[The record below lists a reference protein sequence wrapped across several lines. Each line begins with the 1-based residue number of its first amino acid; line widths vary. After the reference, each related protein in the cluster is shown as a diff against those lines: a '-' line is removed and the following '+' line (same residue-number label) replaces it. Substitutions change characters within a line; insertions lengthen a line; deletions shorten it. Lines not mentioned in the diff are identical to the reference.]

1 MTTRQIDCAIELA
14 HTLNFRKASEN
25 CNISQPG
32 LSYQIQTLEEEAGF
46 TIFLRSGKGANLTPA
61 GAEFI
66 SELVKIKENLRRA
79 TENARNISHGFSD
92 SLSVSLPLRS
102 ALCFLPQIMKEF
114 KREFPHVLLNILFQ
128 YGKSRTENFLGGK
141 TDVMF
146 GRKNAFSHIPHI
158 EAHTIFQSHIYLM
171 VQKDDPLAKKSAV
184 SPQDLAERTLMIGG
198 GSPPELKKAQ
208 DIVIDS
214 VHVQTMN
221 SEDHFTSLVNVAA
234 GNGVCLSPGFCND
247 RTDEFKW
254 IPITFGTPIDC
265 VLATRSDDHRETT
278 RRFIEITKE
287 IYEAHNDEKEML

>member
-1 MTTRQIDCAIELA
+1 MTTRQIDCVIELA

-32 LSYQIQTLEEEAGF
+32 LSYQIQTLEDEAGF

-61 GAEFI
+61 GAAFI

-102 ALCFLPQIMKEF
+102 ALCFLPQIMKNF
-114 KREFPHVLLNILFQ
+114 KKEFPHVLLNIQFQ
-128 YGKSRTENFLGGK
+128 YGKSRTENFLTGN

-146 GRKNAFSHIPHI
+146 GRKNALSHIPQI
-158 EAHTIFQSHIYLM
+158 EVHTIFQSHIYLM
-171 VQKDDPLAKKSAV
+171 VQKDDPLANKIAV
-184 SPQDLAERTLMIGG
+184 SPQDLAGRTLMIGG

-247 RTDEFKW
+247 RTEEFVW
-254 IPITFGTPIDC
+254 LPITFGTPIEC
-265 VLATRSDDHRETT
+265 VLATRSDDRRETT
-278 RRFIEITKE
+278 KRFIKITKE
-287 IYEAHNDEKEML
+287 IYEQHNEEDERL

>member
-32 LSYQIQTLEEEAGF
+32 LSYQIQTLEEETGF
-46 TIFLRSGKGANLTPA
+46 AIFLRSGKGAALTPA
-61 GAEFI
+61 GSAFV
-66 SELVKIKENLRRA
+66 SELVKIKEELRRA
-79 TENARNISHGFSD
+79 VETSKNISNGFTD
-92 SLSVSLPLRS
+92 SLSVSIPLRS
-102 ALCFLPQIMKEF
+102 ALCYLPQIMKEF
-114 KREFPHVLLNILFQ
+114 KKEFPHVLLNILFQ

-141 TDVMF
+141 TDIMF
-146 GRKNAFSHIPHI
+146 GRKNALSHIPQI
-158 EAHTIFQSHIYLM
+158 EAHTIFQSRIYLIA
-171 VQKDDPLAKKSAV
+171 QKDDPLAKKSAV
-184 SPQDLAERTLMIGG
+184 SPQDLEGRILMIGG

-221 SEDHFTSLVNVAA
+221 SEDHFTTLVNVAA

-265 VLATRSDDHRETT
+265 ALATRSDDRRETT

-287 IYEAHNDEKEML
+287 IYEAHKDERELL

>member
-46 TIFLRSGKGANLTPA
+46 AIFLRSGKGAALTPA
-61 GAEFI
+61 GSSFV
-66 SELVKIKENLRRA
+66 SELVKIKEELRRA
-79 TENARNISHGFSD
+79 VETSKNISNGFTD
-92 SLSVSLPLRS
+92 FLSVSVPLRS
-102 ALCFLPQIMKEF
+102 ALCFLPQIMNEF

-146 GRKNAFSHIPHI
+146 GRKNALSHIPQI
-158 EAHTIFQSHIYLM
+158 EVHTIFQSHIYLM
-171 VQKDDPLAKKSAV
+171 VQKDDPLANKCAV
-184 SPQDLAERTLMIGG
+184 SPQDLAGRTLMIGG

-208 DIVIDS
+208 NIVIDS
-214 VHVQTMN
+214 VQVQTMN
-221 SEDHFTSLVNVAA
+221 SEDHFTTLVNVAA

-265 VLATRSDDHRETT
+265 VLATRSDDRRETT
-278 RRFIEITKE
+278 KRLIEITKE
-287 IYEAHNDEKEML
+287 IYETHKDEREIL

>member
-61 GAEFI
+61 GAAFI

-92 SLSVSLPLRS
+92 SLSVSIPLRS
-102 ALCFLPQIMKEF
+102 ALCFLPQIMKNF
-114 KREFPHVLLNILFQ
+114 KKDFPHVLLNIQFQ
-128 YGKSRTENFLGGK
+128 YGKSRTENFLTGN
-141 TDVMF
+141 TDIMF
-146 GRKNAFSHIPHI
+146 GLKNALSHIPQI
-158 EAHTIFQSHIYLM
+158 ELHSIFQSHIYLI
-171 VQKDDPLAKKSAV
+171 VQKEDSLAKKEIIT
-184 SPQDLAERTLMIGG
+184 PQDLKGRTLLIGG

-208 DIVIDS
+208 ETVINS
-214 VHVQTMN
+214 VHPETMN
-221 SEDHFTSLVNVAA
+221 SEDHFTTLTNVAA

-247 RTDEFKW
+247 RTEEFAW
-254 IPITFGTPIDC
+254 LPISFGTPIEC

-278 RRFIEITKE
+278 KKFIEITKE
-287 IYEAHNDEKEML
+287 IYGLHDEEDERL

>member
-32 LSYQIQTLEEEAGF
+32 LSYQIQTLEEEVGF
-46 TIFLRSGKGANLTPA
+46 TIFLRSGKGANLSPA
-61 GAEFI
+61 GAAFI

-79 TENARNISHGFSD
+79 VETSKNISHGFSD

-102 ALCFLPQIMKEF
+102 ALCFLPQIMKNF
-114 KREFPHVLLNILFQ
+114 KKEFPHVLLNIQFQ
-128 YGKSRTENFLGGK
+128 YGKSRTENFLGGN
-141 TDVMF
+141 TDIMF
-146 GRKNAFSHIPHI
+146 GRKNALSHIPQI
-158 EAHTIFQSHIYLM
+158 ELHSIFQSRIYLI
-171 VQKDDPLAKKSAV
+171 VQKEDSLAKKEIIT
-184 SPQDLAERTLMIGG
+184 PEDLKGRTLMIGG

-208 DIVIDS
+208 NIVIDS
-214 VHVQTMN
+214 VQVQTMN
-221 SEDHFTSLVNVAA
+221 SEDHFTTLVNVAA

-265 VLATRSDDHRETT
+265 VLAKRSDDRRETT
-278 RRFIEITKE
+278 KRLIEITKE
-287 IYEAHNDEKEML
+287 IYEAHKDEREIL

>member
-46 TIFLRSGKGANLTPA
+46 AIFLRSGKGAVLTPA
-61 GAEFI
+61 GSSFI
-66 SELVKIKENLRRA
+66 SELVKIKEELRRA
-79 TENARNISHGFSD
+79 VETSKNLSNGFTD
-92 SLSVSLPLRS
+92 SLSVSIPLRS

-146 GRKNAFSHIPHI
+146 GRKNALSHIPQI
-158 EAHTIFQSHIYLM
+158 EVHTIFQSHIYLM
-171 VQKDDPLAKKSAV
+171 VQKDDPLANKCAV
-184 SPQDLAERTLMIGG
+184 SPQDLAGRTLMIGG

-265 VLATRSDDHRETT
+265 ALATRSDDRRETT

>member
-46 TIFLRSGKGANLTPA
+46 AIFLRSGKGAALTPA
-61 GAEFI
+61 GNAFV
-66 SELVKIKENLRRA
+66 SELVKIKEELRRA
-79 TENARNISHGFSD
+79 VETSKNISNGFTD
-92 SLSVSLPLRS
+92 SLSVSIPLRS

-141 TDVMF
+141 TDIMF
-146 GRKNAFSHIPHI
+146 GRKNALSHIPQI
-158 EAHTIFQSHIYLM
+158 EARTIFQSRIYLIA
-171 VQKDDPLAKKSAV
+171 QKDDPLAKKEIIT
-184 SPQDLAERTLMIGG
+184 PQDLKGRTLMIGG

-221 SEDHFTSLVNVAA
+221 SEDHFTTLVNVAA

-247 RTDEFKW
+247 RTEEFKW

-265 VLATRSDDHRETT
+265 VLATRSDDRRETT

-287 IYEAHNDEKEML
+287 IYEQHNEEDNRL

>member
-1 MTTRQIDCAIELA
+1 M
-14 HTLNFRKASEN
+14 
-25 CNISQPG
+25 
-32 LSYQIQTLEEEAGF
+32 
-46 TIFLRSGKGANLTPA
+46 
-61 GAEFI
+61 
-66 SELVKIKENLRRA
+66 KIKEELRRA
-79 TENARNISHGFSD
+79 VETSKNISNGFTD
-92 SLSVSLPLRS
+92 SLSVSIPLRS

-141 TDVMF
+141 TDIMF
-146 GRKNAFSHIPHI
+146 GRKNALSHIPQI
-158 EAHTIFQSHIYLM
+158 EARTIFQSRIYLIA
-171 VQKDDPLAKKSAV
+171 QKDDPLAKKEIIT
-184 SPQDLAERTLMIGG
+184 PQDLKGRTLMIGG

-221 SEDHFTSLVNVAA
+221 SEDHFTTLVNVAA

-247 RTDEFKW
+247 RTEEFKW

-265 VLATRSDDHRETT
+265 VLATRSDDRRETT

-287 IYEAHNDEKEML
+287 IYEQHNEEDNRL

>member
-61 GAEFI
+61 GAAFI

-102 ALCFLPQIMKEF
+102 ALCFLPQIMKNF
-114 KREFPHVLLNILFQ
+114 KKEFPHVLLNIQFQ
-128 YGKSRTENFLGGK
+128 YGKSRTENFLTGN

-146 GRKNAFSHIPHI
+146 GRKNALSHIPQI
-158 EAHTIFQSHIYLM
+158 ELHTIFQSHIYLI
-171 VQKDDPLAKKSAV
+171 VQKEDSLAKKEIIT
-184 SPQDLAERTLMIGG
+184 PQDFKGRTLLVGG

-208 DIVIDS
+208 ETVINS
-214 VHVQTMN
+214 VHPETMN
-221 SEDHFTSLVNVAA
+221 SEDHFTTLTNVAA

-247 RTDEFKW
+247 RTEEFVW
-254 IPITFGTPIDC
+254 LPITFGTPIEC

-278 RRFIEITKE
+278 KRFIKITKE
-287 IYEAHNDEKEML
+287 IYEAHNAEKEML

>member
-1 MTTRQIDCAIELA
+1 MTTRQIDCVIELA

-61 GAEFI
+61 GAAFI

-102 ALCFLPQIMKEF
+102 ALCFLPQIMKNF
-114 KREFPHVLLNILFQ
+114 KKEFPHVLLNIQFQ
-128 YGKSRTENFLGGK
+128 YGKSRTENFLTGN

-146 GRKNAFSHIPHI
+146 GRKNALSHIPQI
-158 EAHTIFQSHIYLM
+158 ELHTIFQSHIYLI
-171 VQKDDPLAKKSAV
+171 VQKEDSLAKKEIIT
-184 SPQDLAERTLMIGG
+184 PQDFKGRTLLVGG

-208 DIVIDS
+208 ETVINS
-214 VHVQTMN
+214 VHPETMN
-221 SEDHFTSLVNVAA
+221 SEDHFTTLTNVAA

-247 RTDEFKW
+247 RTEEFVW
-254 IPITFGTPIDC
+254 LPITFGTPIEC

-278 RRFIEITKE
+278 KRFIEITKE
-287 IYEAHNDEKEML
+287 IYGLHNEKDEHL

>member
-61 GAEFI
+61 GAAFI

-92 SLSVSLPLRS
+92 SLSVSIPLRS
-102 ALCFLPQIMKEF
+102 ALCFLPQIMKNF
-114 KREFPHVLLNILFQ
+114 KKDFPHVLLNIQFQ
-128 YGKSRTENFLGGK
+128 YGKSRTENFLTGN
-141 TDVMF
+141 TDIMF
-146 GRKNAFSHIPHI
+146 GLKNALSHIPQI
-158 EAHTIFQSHIYLM
+158 ELHSIFQSHIYLI
-171 VQKDDPLAKKSAV
+171 VQKEDSLAKKEIIT
-184 SPQDLAERTLMIGG
+184 PQDLKGRTLLIGG
-198 GSPPELKKAQ
+198 GSPPELKKTQ
-208 DIVIDS
+208 ETVINS
-214 VHVQTMN
+214 VHPETMN
-221 SEDHFTSLVNVAA
+221 SEDHFTTLTNVAA

-247 RTDEFKW
+247 RTEEFAW
-254 IPITFGTPIDC
+254 LPISFGTPIEC

-278 RRFIEITKE
+278 KKFIEITKE
-287 IYEAHNDEKEML
+287 IYGLHDEEDERL